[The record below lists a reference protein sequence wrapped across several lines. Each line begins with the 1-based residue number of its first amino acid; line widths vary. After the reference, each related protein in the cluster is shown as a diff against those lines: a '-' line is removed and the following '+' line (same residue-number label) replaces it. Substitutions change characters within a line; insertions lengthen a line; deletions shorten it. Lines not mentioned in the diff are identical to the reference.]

1 MSSRVVLGQAE
12 SNLFRVVLI
21 VQDTFV
27 DIRRIL
33 PPLKD
38 VSQAAR
44 IDMAE
49 LPLIPID
56 VEADRQYLV
65 SLRHGIFVDR
75 AKLFQLLEGQQIE
88 PADVSS

>member
-1 MSSRVVLGQAE
+1 ML
-12 SNLFRVVLI
+12 
-21 VQDTFV
+21 QDTCV

-44 IDMAE
+44 IEMAE

-75 AKLFQLLEGQQIE
+75 TKLFRLLEGQQIE
-88 PADVSS
+88 PVNVSS

>member
-1 MSSRVVLGQAE
+1 MLV
-12 SNLFRVVLI
+12 
-21 VQDTFV
+21 VQDTYV

-44 IDMAE
+44 KEMAE

-56 VEADRQYLV
+56 VEADRQYLI

-75 AKLFQLLEGQQIE
+75 VKLFQLLEGQQIG
-88 PADVSS
+88 PVDVSS